1 MKSQPHR
8 TYQELIPVSLLN
20 NTIRV
25 VKNGKK
31 QIYQEKQLRFEDS
44 SRKRKPLFALCLSHL
59 ITCPFKRP
67 YRGVGQGYRVY
78 QGLSESQKCE
88 KWQKPLKQKKTAK
101 SQFLVLCQSPLTLFS
116 FRGSIQGAGIGV
128 EGSTKGKNG
137 PKSVKNGKSTEI
149 EKNIKKTE
157 IKKKQKHFFFFFRG
171 SL

>member
-88 KWQKPLKQKKTAK
+88 KWQKPLKQRKTAK
-101 SQFLVLCQSPLTLFS
+101 SPKSKEKTLFLVLCQSPLTPFS

-128 EGSTKGKNG
+128 EGSTKGKNS

-157 IKKKQKHFFFFFRG
+157 I
-171 SL
+171 